1 MTEMADLERIYV
13 VPFSKAYDGSR
24 SVRSRK
30 AVKILREFMC
40 RHMKAKEDEVAIS
53 TGVNELIWARGM
65 QKPPRK
71 IKVRALKKD
80 GRTLVMLMEE
90 KPEEVAKTVVQKGA
104 EKKEE
109 KKEEKPVNKTAAA
122 PAPEKKDVPKPAE
135 KHAHKETHQPQHM
148 MKD

>member
-1 MTEMADLERIYV
+1 MADLERIYT
-13 VPFSKAYDGSR
+13 VPFAKAYHGSR

-30 AVKILREFMC
+30 AVKLLREFMC
-40 RHMKAKEDEVAIS
+40 RHMKSEPDDVAIS

-90 KPEEVAKTVVQKGA
+90 KPEDVAKTVVQKGGA
-104 EKKEE
+104 EKKGEKKEE
-109 KKEEKPVNKTAAA
+109 KEKPAEKAA
-122 PAPEKKDVPKPAE
+122 PAPERKEAPRPAPAPKQM
-135 KHAHKETHQPQHM
+135 HQPQRM
-148 MKD
+148 AD

>member
-1 MTEMADLERIYV
+1 MIKMADLERIYV

-40 RHMKAKEDEVAIS
+40 RHMKAKEEEVAIS

-80 GRTLVMLMEE
+80 GRTLVMLMDE

-109 KKEEKPVNKTAAA
+109 KKEEKA
-122 PAPEKKDVPKPAE
+122 PAPAKKEAPAE
-135 KHAHKETHQPQHM
+135 KPAAPHAQHAK
-148 MKD
+148 KD

>member
-1 MTEMADLERIYV
+1 MADLERIYI
-13 VPFSKAYDGSR
+13 VPFGKAYNGSR

-30 AVKILREFMC
+30 AIKLLREFMC
-40 RHMKAKEDEVAIS
+40 RHMKSEPEEVAIS

-90 KPEEVAKTVVQKGA
+90 KAEEVAKTVVQKGG
-104 EKKEE
+104 EKGKKEE
-109 KKEEKPVNKTAAA
+109 KEKPAEKAT
-122 PAPEKKDVPKPAE
+122 PAPEKKEAPKPAPAP
-135 KHAHKETHQPQHM
+135 KPMHHIQHM
-148 MKD
+148 AKD